1 LAIISQIE
9 KRNYSMWSSDDIII
23 KIVGIIVILACM
35 KLLLQEQIHAHPEYE
50 KECPICVDELPPIQ

>member
-9 KRNYSMWSSDDIII
+9 KRNYSMWNSDDLFI

-35 KLLLQEQIHAHPEYE
+35 KILIHQEIHEHTPHE
-50 KECPICVDELPPIQ
+50 KECPICVNELPPIQ